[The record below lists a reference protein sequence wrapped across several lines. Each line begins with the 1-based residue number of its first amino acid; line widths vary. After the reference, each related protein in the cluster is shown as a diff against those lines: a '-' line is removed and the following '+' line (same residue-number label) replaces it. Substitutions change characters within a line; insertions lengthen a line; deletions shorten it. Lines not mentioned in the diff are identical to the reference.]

1 MTNIPLNPNKMT
13 SVEAAAMILSGGRT
27 RDVELANHMANGF
40 DMDMDG
46 LARAGLRRSMGF
58 DFGLKIRPGVPY
70 ILVLS
75 REKPYVHTKC
85 KLFEG
90 DLDEYG
96 SITNEET
103 IKRLVAACVRL
114 KEKREALIERDE
126 KNLIDMEED

>member
-1 MTNIPLNPNKMT
+1 MPPKQGIT

-27 RDVELANHMANGF
+27 RDVELATHMAEGF
-40 DMDMDG
+40 DMDMDA

-75 REKPYVHTKC
+75 KEKPYVHTKC

-96 SITNEET
+96 SITNQAT
-103 IKRLVAACVRL
+103 IDRLVAACVRL
-114 KEKREALIERDE
+114 KAKREKLIDRDE
-126 KNLIDMEED
+126 QNIIDMEED